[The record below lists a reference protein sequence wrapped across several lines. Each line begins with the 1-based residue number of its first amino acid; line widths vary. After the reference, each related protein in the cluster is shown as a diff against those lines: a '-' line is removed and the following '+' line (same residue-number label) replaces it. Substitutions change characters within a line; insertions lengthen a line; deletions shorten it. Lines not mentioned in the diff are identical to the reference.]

1 MISVLISDP
10 GSKIQDP
17 RSRGI
22 AVRVVIA
29 GGGTGGHVY
38 PGLAIAEA
46 LVSIRPQ
53 AEVLFV
59 GGGGLE
65 RRGGP
70 QGGGALRRVAARGRA
85 RGRPSSRPPAVLLAG
100 AGAAQAPLLR
110 YGGRAQVGGAPEGD
124 EG

>member
-65 RRGGP
+65 RRGGAP
-70 QGGGALRRVAARGRA
+70 AGWAVPPGAARG
-85 RGRPSSRPPAVLLAG
+85 LAG
-100 AGAAQAPLLR
+100 AATPAAPL
-110 YGGRAQVGGAPEGD
+110 GGAPAG
-124 EG
+124 GGSRRAAPVVPPR

>member
-1 MISVLISDP
+1 MISVLIADP

-38 PGLAIAEA
+38 PGLAIAES

-65 RRGGP
+65 RRVVAQAGW
-70 QGGGALRRVAARGRA
+70 AVRRVAPPGLPRPVTLSPSLAMLLTVARTA
-85 RGRPSSRPPAVLLAG
+85 HA
-100 AGAAQAPLLR
+100 APLLPTLPAP
-110 YGGRAQVGGAPEGD
+110 GSVGTGR
-124 EG
+124 

>member
-1 MISVLISDP
+1 MISVPISDP
-10 GSKIQDP
+10 GSEIQDP

-46 LVSIRPQ
+46 LVSTRPQ
-53 AEVLFV
+53 TEVLFV

-65 RRGGP
+65 RRGVA
-70 QGGGALRRVAARGRA
+70 QAGGAFHPVAARGWPRRLSWA
-85 RGRPSSRPPAVLLAG
+85 PSLAVLLT
-100 AGAAQAPLLR
+100 
-110 YGGRAQVGGAPEGD
+110 GGRTAHAAPFPPPRRPQVGVCPRRG
-124 EG
+124 

>member
-70 QGGGALRRVAARGRA
+70 RCGWAFRRVSARARARRRNRGRPRAVLLQGGGCAPGALLLQRW
-85 RGRPSSRPPAVLLAG
+85 RPQAG
-100 AGAAQAPLLR
+100 G
-110 YGGRAQVGGAPEGD
+110 
-124 EG
+124 

>member
-65 RRGGP
+65 RRGGAP
-70 QGGGALRRVAARGRA
+70 AGWPFRPVAARGRP
-85 RGRPSSRPPAVLLAG
+85 RRPTRSPPLAMLLAG
-100 AGAAQAPLLR
+100 AGAPQAALMLPR
-110 YGGRAQVGGAPEGD
+110 WRPHGIVAASRDCG
-124 EG
+124 

>member
-38 PGLAIAEA
+38 PGLAIAES

-70 QGGGALRRVAARGRA
+70 QAGWPFRRVAARAPPGRL
-85 RGRPSSRPPAVLLAG
+85 PLSLPLAVLLTGGGTAPG
-100 AGAAQAPLLR
+100 ALLLLR
-110 YGGRAQVGGAPEGD
+110 WRAPGG
-124 EG
+124 

>member
-65 RRGGP
+65 RRWVRLGGVWV
-70 QGGGALRRVAARGRA
+70 RRVAARG
-85 RGRPSSRPPAVLLAG
+85 GRWGVTTSRPWAV
-100 AGAAQAPLLR
+100 R
-110 YGGRAQVGGAPEGD
+110 SSV
-124 EG
+124 

>member
-65 RRGGP
+65 RRVGPPGGAAARP
-70 QGGGALRRVAARGRA
+70 VAAAGPAGRAPPSPSLGVALAGGG
-85 RGRPSSRPPAVLLAG
+85 SPP
-100 AGAAQAPLLR
+100 APLL
-110 YGGRAQVGGAPEGD
+110 PP
-124 EG
+124 

>member
-1 MISVLISDP
+1 MISVPISDP
-10 GSKIQDP
+10 GSEIQDP

-46 LVSIRPQ
+46 LVSTRPQ
-53 AEVLFV
+53 TEVLFV

-65 RRGGP
+65 RRGGAP
-70 QGGGALRRVAARGRA
+70 AGGAFPRVAARARAGRVTRALPRA
-85 RGRPSSRPPAVLLAG
+85 RVAAG
-100 AGAAQAPLLR
+100 G
-110 YGGRAQVGGAPEGD
+110 GGAPAD
-124 EG
+124 LV

>member
-1 MISVLISDP
+1 MISVPISDP
-10 GSKIQDP
+10 GSEIQDP

-46 LVSIRPQ
+46 LVSTRPQ
-53 AEVLFV
+53 TEVLFV

-65 RRGGP
+65 RRGVP
-70 QGGGALRRVAARGRA
+70 QGGWPFHRVAARAWPR
-85 RGRPSSRPPAVLLAG
+85 RLSWSLPRAVLLAG
-100 AGAAQAPLLR
+100 GGTAAAPPVVPR
-110 YGGRAQVGGAPEGD
+110 WGPHGGGGTG
-124 EG
+124 

>member
-38 PGLAIAEA
+38 PGLAIAES

-65 RRGGP
+65 RRGVAQAGWP
-70 QGGGALRRVAARGRA
+70 FRRGAARGWP
-85 RGRPSSRPPAVLLAG
+85 RGRPWALPRALLLSAAG
-100 AGAAQAPLLR
+100 TAQ
-110 YGGRAQVGGAPEGD
+110 
-124 EG
+124 

>member
-1 MISVLISDP
+1 MISVLISDA

-70 QGGGALRRVAARGRA
+70 QAGWPFRRVAPRA
-85 RGRPSSRPPAVLLAG
+85 RPRGLTWALPRAVLLT
-100 AGAAQAPLLR
+100 
-110 YGGRAQVGGAPEGD
+110 VGGTPHAALLLPTRRAPG
-124 EG
+124 

>member
-46 LVSIRPQ
+46 LVSTRPQ
-53 AEVLFV
+53 TEVLFV

-65 RRGGP
+65 RRGVP
-70 QGGGALRRVAARGRA
+70 QAGGAFRPGAARARPRRGPWALPSGPLPAAGRCA
-85 RGRPSSRPPAVLLAG
+85 PAAPFWRP
-100 AGAAQAPLLR
+100 
-110 YGGRAQVGGAPEGD
+110 
-124 EG
+124 

>member
-1 MISVLISDP
+1 MISVAISDP
-10 GSKIQDP
+10 GSEIQDP

-46 LVSIRPQ
+46 LVSTRPQ
-53 AEVLFV
+53 TEVLFV

-65 RRGGP
+65 RRGVP
-70 QGGGALRRVAARGRA
+70 PGGGAVHRVARRGLA
-85 RGRPSSRPPAVLLAG
+85 GRPSGALPSAVPARGGGNPAG
-100 AGAAQAPLLR
+100 PA
-110 YGGRAQVGGAPEGD
+110 
-124 EG
+124 

>member
-65 RRGGP
+65 RRGVPPAGWP
-70 QGGGALRRVAARGRA
+70 FRRVAARASPTRLT
-85 RGRPSSRPPAVLLAG
+85 SSLSLAMLLT
-100 AGAAQAPLLR
+100 
-110 YGGRAQVGGAPEGD
+110 VGGTAPAALLVQRLRPHVVGVSRRR
-124 EG
+124 

>member
-65 RRGGP
+65 RRVAAPAGWPVPRG
-70 QGGGALRRVAARGRA
+70 AARGRPRRRA
-85 RGRPSSRPPAVLLAG
+85 WALSWAVLLA
-100 AGAAQAPLLR
+100 AARPRPAAPL
-110 YGGRAQVGGAPEGD
+110 VP
-124 EG
+124 

>member
-70 QGGGALRRVAARGRA
+70 PAGVPAARVPARARRGRA
-85 RGRPSSRPPAVLLAG
+85 AASRPRRRGRA
-100 AGAAQAPLLR
+100 
-110 YGGRAQVGGAPEGD
+110 
-124 EG
+124 